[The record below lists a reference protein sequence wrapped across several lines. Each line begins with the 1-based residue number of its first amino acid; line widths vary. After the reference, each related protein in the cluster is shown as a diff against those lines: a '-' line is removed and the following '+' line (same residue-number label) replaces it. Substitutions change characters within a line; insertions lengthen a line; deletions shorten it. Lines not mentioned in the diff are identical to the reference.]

1 MSAIALCLPVSAWL
15 AGCAGLWLLLPSL
28 LCWVLLS
35 ESSFPFPSVFSIPD
49 ALAELLNMEA
59 RLEIIP
65 CSNGRAASSPAL
77 LEEVRLPW
85 CSCFARQC
93 FCHCFFP
100 LFAICQLFNPPH
112 LSLWMAHRSQCAPPG
127 FYRTD
132 NKLLS
137 LSPSWLRSTDPLR
150 THWDPLLGSLCMP
163 TSCSACL

>member
-1 MSAIALCLPVSAWL
+1 MKVPECLMGLWGLLLAWMSARCECHRSVSARVSL
-15 AGCAGLWLLLPSL
+15 AHRLCRTVAASPLAALLGSAFR
-28 LCWVLLS
+28 
-35 ESSFPFPSVFSIPD
+35 SSFPFPSVFSIPD

-100 LFAICQLFNPPH
+100 PFCH
-112 LSLWMAHRSQCAPPG
+112 LSALQSTPPEPVDGSQESVCST
-127 FYRTD
+127 R
-132 NKLLS
+132 LLQN
-137 LSPSWLRSTDPLR
+137 RQ
-150 THWDPLLGSLCMP
+150 
-163 TSCSACL
+163 